1 MESSNKSNSEASPF
15 RNLGGRE
22 HYGNI
27 DPVVAAFVYDFLQYK
42 LNGYQLP
49 VPENVKEAVRRYSI
63 SKVGNALRSLADEFS
78 SQFKEQFF
86 EMCDQ
91 LDVNEE
97 TLKVTIEGVAN
108 ELFSDGIKW
117 ARIVAFFVFG
127 SELAIHCR
135 RRNWDNLINMIALS
149 LSSYISE
156 KLLPWIN
163 DHGGWE
169 GLVVFNEGADPEQS
183 SRNNRWPSVRNLLC
197 LGISAIGAL
206 TLGAVLTKS

>member
-1 MESSNKSNSEASPF
+1 MEGSSKSNSDVS
-15 RNLGGRE
+15 
-22 HYGNI
+22 HYRNI
-27 DPVVAAFVYDFLQYK
+27 DGSIDPLVAAYVYDFLQYK
-42 LNGYQLP
+42 LNGYPLP
-49 VPENVKEAVRRYSI
+49 VPENVRETGVRTNI
-63 SKVGNALRSLADEFS
+63 NKVGSALRALADEFS
-78 SQFKEQFF
+78 SQFKEQFV

-91 LDVNEE
+91 LEVNEE
-97 TLKVTIEGVAN
+97 TMKQTIEGVAN
-108 ELFSDGIKW
+108 ELFNDGIKW

-127 SELAIHCR
+127 SELAIHCKK
-135 RRNWDNLINMIALS
+135 RNWIELIDIIALS

-156 KLLPWIN
+156 KLLPWIY

-169 GLVVFNEGADPEQS
+169 GLVIFNEGADSDHQN